1 MLKIGLTGGIG
12 SGKTMVSKIFAEKG
26 YKIFN
31 SDEIA
36 KMIIKN
42 DYSVKNSIINFFGTN
57 SYIGDNLNSKYI
69 SEIIYSDKDKLNYLN
84 SLVHPMVFHQFEK
97 FLKSNLNSKIL
108 VESAILFESNFY
120 KMLDDNILLI
130 SPKADRISRIIK
142 RDNINRSEIEK
153 IMSVQWSDKKKISLA
168 TYVIENINFS
178 ETSMQILSLIS
189 KIELLSE
196 KK

>member
-57 SYIGDNLNSKYI
+57 SYIGDDLNSRYI
-69 SEIIYSDKDKLNYLN
+69 SEIIYSDKVKLNYLN

-168 TYVIENINFS
+168 TYVIENINFA
-178 ETSMQILSLIS
+178 ETSMRILSLIS